1 MSEKTSRLRHAA
13 VAAIDALS
21 SAHNAEKVLIVKA
34 KKGNS
39 RFKDSSVWVELPNGK
54 YKHVQSGVTT
64 SASRLAGYT
73 EVFTA

>member
-1 MSEKTSRLRHAA
+1 MSVNTNAA
-13 VAAIDALS
+13 YNAAQVALS
-21 SAHNAEKVLIVKA
+21 ALNSAHHAEKSVILKA

-54 YKHVQSGVTT
+54 FKHVQSGATT
-64 SASRLAGYT
+64 TASRLAGYT